1 MKKFFDFLLFGNF
14 IVSIGC
20 ASLVYSTAIQL
31 KLNLEFSYILLTFF
45 STLFIYN
52 IQRVF
57 YKTSKNNS
65 LNSVRRKWIFNN
77 QFYVKVLSIIGIIGI
92 TASLFINKIEVLFY
106 LLPLCALSLA
116 YFVPIINFRKNAL
129 LKLFT
134 LVLVWT
140 LATSLIP
147 ILLDQTKFSIIHIVH
162 ILSRFCFMMAI
173 CLPFDLRDIEI
184 DQSQNI
190 KTIPHFIGE
199 KKTKILS
206 VVFIIIY
213 GLLNYFQY
221 YFLNISINTFLCLVF
236 VFIFSLILLLFSS
249 SNKKEYFF
257 VGAIDGLMIL
267 EGLLLF
273 IEWK

>member
-14 IVSIGC
+14 VVSLGC
-20 ASLVYSTAIQL
+20 ASLTYSTIIQL
-31 KLNLEFSYILLTFF
+31 KLKQEFSYVLLTFF

-65 LNSVRRKWIFNN
+65 LNSVRRDWIFNN
-77 QFYVKVLSIIGIIGI
+77 QFSVKLLSIIGIIGI
-92 TASLFINKIEVLFY
+92 AITLFINKFEVIFY
-106 LLPLCALSLA
+106 LLPLSVLSLA
-116 YFVPIINFRKNAL
+116 YFVPILNFRKNAL

-147 ILLDQTKFSIIHIVH
+147 ILLDQTKFSTIHIVH

-184 DQSQNI
+184 DQSQAI

-199 KKTKILS
+199 KRTKTLSIIFIL
-206 VVFIIIY
+206 IY
-213 GLLNYFQY
+213 GLLN
-221 YFLNISINTFLCLVF
+221 FLLYRFFNFDFNTFLCLESTF
-236 VFIFSLILLLFSS
+236 AISLSLLLFSNS
-249 SNKKEYFF
+249 KRSEYYF
-257 VGAIDGLMIL
+257 VGTIDGLMIL

-273 IEWK
+273 LFI